1 MNTIVLQFDNVFVF
15 VHLLRCLYLGILWL
29 KWVSAGLCVSLW
41 GTGGGMPMYGLWAWL
56 GLSKPVALMAI

>member
-41 GTGGGMPMYGLWAWL
+41 GTGGDAHVIMYDLCGPGCLVRPL
-56 GLSKPVALMAI
+56 